1 MNNNT
6 NQNPNSKKRDF
17 QQVNQAHQRDAA
29 ALFGGEDEAL
39 PAGYNPDEAFV
50 DDDILGDEDNDNL
63 VSASEG
69 SGDDL
74 DENAEK

>member
-1 MNNNT
+1 MNNT
-6 NQNPNSKKRDF
+6 NPNSKKRDF
-17 QQVNQAHQRDAA
+17 QQVNQTHQKDANQ
-29 ALFGGEDEAL
+29 LFGGDDDAL

-50 DDDILGDEDNDNL
+50 DDDIVGDEDNDNL

-74 DENAEK
+74 DENLEK